1 MKVEFGKA
9 FARDVAELP
18 ANIRQRVAQVV
29 ECVMNAPNL
38 LAVPNVKKLKGSPNA
53 FRIRV
58 GDYRI
63 GFFLDGDQVT
73 FMRYLNRDQ
82 MYREFP

>member
-9 FARDVAELP
+9 FARDIVELP
-18 ANIRQRVAQVV
+18 ANVRQRVAQVV

-38 LAVPNVKKLKGSPNA
+38 QAVPNVKKLKGSPNA

-58 GDYRI
+58 GDYRV
-63 GFFLDGDQVT
+63 GFFLEGDQVT
-73 FMRYLNRDQ
+73 FMRCLSRAA
-82 MYREFP
+82 MYRGFP